1 MNYKTTLNLIIEYPY
16 LNNNFKINF
25 MKINTK
31 FALTLLVVGIAISC
45 KQAEN
50 AEESANAVTDST
62 STISSSAAVQPKNSN
77 RKFVRTAD
85 IKFKVKNVAKST
97 GVIEDAT
104 NKFGGFVTY
113 TNLQSNISD
122 EDQTKISPDS
132 TLVTTK
138 YTVENNLTIRVPNQQ
153 LDTVIK
159 TITHQIGFLNYRVIK
174 ADDVT
179 LQMLSNQMAQSR
191 GSSTE
196 KRIANA
202 IDVKG
207 KKLNSIMAAEE
218 NLDAKKEAK
227 DSKKLENIS
236 LNDQVN
242 FSTLTLQI
250 YQDTSVKQ
258 EMIANEKSINTYRPH
273 LGLQLW
279 DSLKTGWFIL
289 ENILSFLFVL
299 WPFALIGFLG
309 FIGYKKI
316 AKK

>member
-1 MNYKTTLNLIIEYPY
+1 
-16 LNNNFKINF
+16 

-31 FALTLLVVGIAISC
+31 FALALLVVGIAISC

-227 DSKKLENIS
+227 DSKTLENIS

-250 YQDTSVKQ
+250 YQDSSVKQ
-258 EMIANEKSINTYRPH
+258 EMIANEKSVNAYRPH
-273 LGLQLW
+273 LGLQLL

-289 ENILSFLFVL
+289 ENILSFLVVL

-309 FIGYKKI
+309 YLGYKKI